1 LQKRS
6 VQTEQTVCDFLFNSI
21 CSISGFVSYFI
32 IRKIILGVSDLSK
45 IDSGTAIVISFLSLV
60 AIMGVAGM
68 LPHILYYGKVFSK

>member
-6 VQTEQTVCDFLFNSI
+6 VQTEQTVCDFLVNFIS
-21 CSISGFVSYFI
+21 SISGFISYLI

-60 AIMGVAGM
+60 TITGVAGM